1 MKNAA
6 VGTMVL
12 ALAIASASA
21 AAQVDSSWRDHE
33 RALQAA
39 RAANDTVRYRAPV
52 IMRVRI
58 NR

>member
-1 MKNAA
+1 MKSAG
-6 VGTMVL
+6 VGTIVL
-12 ALAIASASA
+12 ALAMASASA

-33 RALQAA
+33 RALQTA

-58 NR
+58 SR

>member
-6 VGTMVL
+6 VGTTVL
-12 ALAIASASA
+12 ALIVSASA
-21 AAQVDSSWRDHE
+21 AAQADSTWRDHE

-58 NR
+58 SR

>member
-1 MKNAA
+1 
-6 VGTMVL
+6 MVL

-33 RALQAA
+33 RALQTA